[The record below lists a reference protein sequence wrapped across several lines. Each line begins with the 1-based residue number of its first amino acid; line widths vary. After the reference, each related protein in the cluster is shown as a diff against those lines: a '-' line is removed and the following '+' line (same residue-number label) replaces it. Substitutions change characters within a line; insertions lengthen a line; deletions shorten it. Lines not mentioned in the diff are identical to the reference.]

1 MPIPFL
7 FQALGSAVV
16 YGLYRRFVSQPMNN
30 FLYKKEIVSLKILL
44 TALDYYESEKGISEA
59 TRNIREFAEE
69 AWSDYVSASEEGI
82 GGTGN
87 FSSIKEADKNL
98 NNAVNGFMALQGYQN
113 YLNKAYAN
121 FDIKQ

>member
-1 MPIPFL
+1 MAIPFL
-7 FQALGSAVV
+7 FQALGSFVI
-16 YGLYRRFVSQPMNN
+16 YGLYRKFVSQPMNN
-30 FLYKKEIVSLKILL
+30 FLYKEEIVNLKILL

-59 TRNIREFAEE
+59 TRNIRKFAEE
-69 AWSDYVSASEEGI
+69 AWFYYVDASEGEI

-87 FSSIKEADKNL
+87 FASIKEADKNL
-98 NNAVNGFMALQGYQN
+98 NGAVNGFMALQGYQN

>member
-1 MPIPFL
+1 
-7 FQALGSAVV
+7 
-16 YGLYRRFVSQPMNN
+16 MNN
-30 FLYKKEIVSLKILL
+30 FLYKEEIVNLKILL

-59 TRNIREFAEE
+59 TRNIRKFAEE
-69 AWSDYVSASEEGI
+69 AWFYYVDASEGEI

-87 FSSIKEADKNL
+87 FASIKEADKNL
-98 NNAVNGFMALQGYQN
+98 NGAVNGFMALQGYQN